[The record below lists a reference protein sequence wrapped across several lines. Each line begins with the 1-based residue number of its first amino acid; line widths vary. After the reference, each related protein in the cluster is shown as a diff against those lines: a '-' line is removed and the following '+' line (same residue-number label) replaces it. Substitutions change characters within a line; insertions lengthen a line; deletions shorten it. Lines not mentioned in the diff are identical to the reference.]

1 MGKENSMADVHINEV
16 HTELDITDSVGTL
29 GPAEVKKLVALVL
42 AQLKA
47 QEHHDELHEKD
58 NRLQNSAY
66 VSDLTE

>member
-1 MGKENSMADVHINEV
+1 MADIHIHEV
-16 HTELDITDSVGTL
+16 HTELEITDSVGAM

-47 QEHHDELHEKD
+47 QEHHENLRDRD

-66 VSDLTE
+66 VSDLIA